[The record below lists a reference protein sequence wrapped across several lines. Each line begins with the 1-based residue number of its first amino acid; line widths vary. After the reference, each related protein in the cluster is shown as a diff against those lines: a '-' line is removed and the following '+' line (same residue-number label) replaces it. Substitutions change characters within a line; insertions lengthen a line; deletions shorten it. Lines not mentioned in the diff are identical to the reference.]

1 MMYSF
6 NRLFLLAAAALL
18 GVAPLGAQRGVRV
31 NLGTVVPKD
40 SAWHE
45 VLMQIRQDWTRISG
59 GRVDL
64 RIYAGGTLGDEA
76 EMLRKVR
83 IGQLQAVA
91 TTNIGLSIVDQGV
104 DALSIPMLF
113 DSYAELDHVRDGL
126 APKLE
131 RRLAEKG
138 YVVLNWSDGG
148 WAQFFTK
155 RPAKTLDDIRRHKLW
170 ISAGD
175 PRTERLYKDFDMNVV
190 PLPLTETATGL
201 QTGLVEAVTE
211 PPLFA
216 LLDGTY
222 RNAPHMTDIKWAPVV
237 GGTVISK
244 QAWERI
250 PLEMRPK
257 LLAAAHEAGVSLR
270 ARIRKL
276 GDDAIEQMKQRGLT
290 VVEADRTVWLEEVE
304 AAYPKL
310 RGVLAPAE
318 LFDEAIRLRDQY
330 RAR

>member
-1 MMYSF
+1 MRMPY
-6 NRLFLLAAAALL
+6 RQLVLAAAFIVCA
-18 GVAPLGAQRGVRV
+18 APLAAQRAIRL

-45 VLMQIRQDWTRISG
+45 VLMQIRQDWAAISG

-64 RIYAGGTLGDEA
+64 RIYAGGALGDES

-91 TTNIGLSIVDQGV
+91 ATSIGLAIIDQGV

-113 DSYAELDHVRDGL
+113 DSYAELDSVRDSM
-126 APKLE
+126 APKLAK
-131 RRLAEKG
+131 RLEDKG
-138 YVVLNWSDGG
+138 FVVLNWSDGG

-155 RPAKTLDDIRRHKLW
+155 KPAKTLDDIRNQKLW

-190 PLPLTETATGL
+190 PLPLTETPTAL
-201 QTGLVEAVTE
+201 QTGLIEAVTE

-222 RNAPHMTDIKWAPVV
+222 QRAPYMTDIKWGPVV

-244 QAWERI
+244 EAWERI
-250 PLEMRPK
+250 PADLRPK
-257 LLAAAHEAGVSLR
+257 LLAAAEKAGAGLR
-270 ARIRKL
+270 TRIRAL

-290 VVEADRTVWLEEVE
+290 VVATDRAAWLKEVE

-310 RGVLAPAE
+310 RGVLAPAD